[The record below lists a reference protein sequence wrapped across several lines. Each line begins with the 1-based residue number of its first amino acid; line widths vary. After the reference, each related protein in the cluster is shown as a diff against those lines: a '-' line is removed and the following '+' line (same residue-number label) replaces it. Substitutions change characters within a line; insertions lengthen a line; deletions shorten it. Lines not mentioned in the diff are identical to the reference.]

1 MVLETAKERVRLLEI
16 GMKGKQIE
24 QLYVQRNGFSF
35 VPATTTAILE
45 VRYHDEVEAVR
56 IDWNALETAWA
67 KQYEADYIKG
77 EVDATV

>member
-1 MVLETAKERVRLLEI
+1 MNK
-16 GMKGKQIE
+16 K
-24 QLYVQRNGFSF
+24 
-35 VPATTTAILE
+35 TTEENLK
-45 VRYHDEVEAVR
+45 R